1 MADHVDFIVQQ
12 WAAQRPDVDVSPMA
26 VIGRLKRLWQLVDA
40 ELRQTFKEHDLDS
53 ASFDVL
59 ATLRRGGAPLSPTEL
74 MKASMVTSGAVTQ
87 RLDKLEARGLVR
99 RAERASDGRG
109 VQVELTAEGLA
120 LIDRALPD
128 HLATETR
135 LLSALTEAEFG
146 ELVGTLRKLLESLG
160 DVSG

>member
-12 WAAQRPDVDVSPMA
+12 WAEQRPDVDVSPMA

-59 ATLRRGGAPLSPTEL
+59 ATLRRGGTPLSPTEL

-87 RLDKLEARGLVR
+87 RLDKLEARGLVV

-109 VQVELTAEGLA
+109 VQVELTPEGLA

-135 LLSALTEAEFG
+135 LLSALSGTEFD

-160 DVSG
+160 DVRG